1 MNHTADFGCSNINNV
16 YPSFHFIYLQL
27 LKPIFNSYT
36 VNGFGYFLTTCLFN
50 SVIFAR
56 LKMLKYLRNKQDM
69 NNCVM
74 KKLSLAALFITSA
87 LLVQAQKDTTVNPNV
102 AANATAPAPVKKEKV
117 WDKIDLSNRP
127 NDHLMIQ
134 YGYDSWGSVPDSIN
148 TSGFS
153 RHFNVYGMLDKP
165 FKKNPHMSVGFGL
178 GVGSSNIFFT
188 DTYVNLKSPTT
199 TLPFTNV
206 AVSDVNHYKKY
217 KLTTVFA
224 ELPIE
229 FRYAG
234 NPVTPDKGFKAA
246 IGVKIG
252 TLLDAHTKGKNAID
266 RNGSTIYGTKY
277 IVKEKEKHFIN
288 TTRAAVTARIGYG
301 NFSLDG
307 SYQFTDFL
315 KQGTGPQIK
324 PYSIGLTIS
333 GL

>member
-1 MNHTADFGCSNINNV
+1 
-16 YPSFHFIYLQL
+16 
-27 LKPIFNSYT
+27 
-36 VNGFGYFLTTCLFN
+36 
-50 SVIFAR
+50 
-56 LKMLKYLRNKQDM
+56 M

-74 KKLSLAALFITSA
+74 KKLFLATLFIISA
-87 LLVQAQKDTTVNPNV
+87 LLVQAQKDTTVAPNV

-134 YGYDSWGSVPDSIN
+134 YGYDSWGKVPDSIN

-153 RHFNVYGMLDKP
+153 RHFNMYGMLDKP
-165 FKKNPHMSVGFGL
+165 FKKNPHMSIGFGL
-178 GVGSSNIFFT
+178 GVGSSNIFFS

-199 TLPFTNV
+199 SLPFTNV
-206 AVSDVNHYKKY
+206 AQSNTGHFKKY

-229 FRYAG
+229 LRYAG
-234 NPVTPDKGFKAA
+234 NPVNPDKGFKAA
-246 IGVKIG
+246 IGAKIG
-252 TLLDAHTKGKNAID
+252 TLLDAHTKGKNELNAV
-266 RNGSTIYGTKY
+266 GATIYGTKY

-288 TTRAAVTARIGYG
+288 STRAAVTARIGFG
-301 NFSLDG
+301 NFSIDG

-315 KQGTGPQIK
+315 KQGAGPSIK
-324 PYSIGLTIS
+324 PWSVGLTIS